1 MANSNGKSK
10 LLTRAQAASLLGVT
24 ERELRT
30 RDGKDFHP
38 VHRQDGS
45 WLYEPAEIGAVLLRG
60 KRETEK
66 EIHAATGT
74 TAAAAFKLF
83 QASVSMAEVVISL
96 EQRPEVVRE
105 LRREYD
111 RLSGALCLSP
121 ATLKVLTNVLRSP
134 IGDENGLV
142 KLVEG
147 IAARAAR
154 ADERTVRSAQTDAQN
169 EPELGDEI
177 DPATG
182 ERRPIG
188 SRDASDAF
196 ATLRAL
202 WARAPRKGSD
212 GYQPRDVSQ
221 TSTSD
226 RETK

>member
-1 MANSNGKSK
+1 M
-10 LLTRAQAASLLGVT
+10 
-24 ERELRT
+24 
-30 RDGKDFHP
+30 
-38 VHRQDGS
+38 
-45 WLYEPAEIGAVLLRG
+45 LRG

-66 EIHAATGT
+66 DVHAATGT

-121 ATLKVLTNVLRSP
+121 ATLKVLMTVLRSP
-134 IGDENGLV
+134 IGDENSLV
-142 KLVEG
+142 KLVES
-147 IAARAAR
+147 IAARVSR
-154 ADERTVRSAQTDAQN
+154 ADERTARPAHTDAQN

-177 DPATG
+177 EPSTG
-182 ERRPIG
+182 ERRPIE
-188 SRDASDAF
+188 SRDASAAF

-202 WARAPRKGSD
+202 WARAPSKESD
-212 GYQPRDVSQ
+212 SYQPRDVSQ
-221 TSTSD
+221 ASTSD